1 MDTNIGVLIVDD
13 STLVRQVLIKIIE
26 KNPDMYVIKAVKN
39 PVEAVE
45 IMRKQKP
52 DIVLLD
58 IEMPKMDGLTF
69 LKRIMK
75 QHPMNVI
82 IISSLVSLSDKIKDK
97 AFEIGAR
104 DVIEKPKFNNLNGLE
119 EFEKILYASI
129 TGKTTP
135 AKRKKKIKKESKN
148 IKQKSIKA
156 VPKQTIDEILPLNN
170 DVKFFNI
177 TDPLIVMGAST
188 GGIVAMEKILQYV
201 NKNTP
206 PIVVVQHIPAN
217 FTSPLA
223 QRLNSIYDIDITE
236 GEYEIELTRGTVYI
250 AKGGFHSRIT
260 RRYNKYYISQYDN
273 LPVNRH
279 KPSIDVLFRSASI
292 SCGINCI
299 AILLTGM
306 GDDGARAMLDIRRN
320 GGVTIAQDEKTS
332 VVWGMP
338 RRAIEIG
345 AADKVLSLDQIGEYI
360 HGLS

>member
-13 STLVRQVLIKIIE
+13 STLVRQVLTNIVE

-82 IISSLVSLSDKIKDK
+82 IISSLVSLSDKVKEK
-97 AFEIGAR
+97 AFETGAR
-104 DVIEKPKFNNLNGLE
+104 DVIEKPKFNNLNGLG
-119 EFEKILYASI
+119 EFEKRLYASI
-129 TGKTTP
+129 TGKTKP
-135 AKRKKKIKKESKN
+135 VKRNKQTKKTDKN
-148 IKQKSIKA
+148 TDDNNIKA

-170 DVKFFNI
+170 TIKFSNI

-188 GGIVAMEKILQYV
+188 GGIVAMEKVLQYV
-201 NKNTP
+201 NMNTP

-223 QRLNSIYDIDITE
+223 QRLNSIYDINIVE
-236 GEYEIELTRGTVYI
+236 GEYETELTRGTVYI

-260 RRYNKYYISQYDN
+260 RRFNKYYISQYDN

-345 AADKVLSLDQIGEYI
+345 AADKVLSIDEIGEYI